1 MLDGLERRLKKLEL
15 YVRIQKFA
23 KVWTLYLKVI
33 AINLLQKNKILKI
46 GLKHYNK
53 TFKRYYEGTPEK
65 VASYAQV
72 KPDLDGQ
79 K

>member
-1 MLDGLERRLKKLEL
+1 M
-15 YVRIQKFA
+15 
-23 KVWTLYLKVI
+23 YLKVI